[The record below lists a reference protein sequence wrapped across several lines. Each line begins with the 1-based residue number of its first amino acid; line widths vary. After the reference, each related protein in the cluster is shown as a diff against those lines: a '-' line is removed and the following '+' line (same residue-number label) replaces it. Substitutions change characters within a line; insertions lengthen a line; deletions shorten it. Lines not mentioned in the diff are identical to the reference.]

1 MVGLHNLHLKLT
13 FFLSTRWHYTTTP
26 LDCVVSWKL
35 LVFGTVMFIIIRKV
49 VGLVSHSIAI
59 ICTIFRLVYRGRM
72 HQLWWED
79 AWAALALVADVVC
92 LACIWIDEAI
102 SSWILAIAFT
112 SVLWAARM
120 SIIFSIIPVANHSG
134 SKIHKQMTRL
144 IAVSFA
150 CMWAALLV
158 QKLSICKFHSCRLG
172 KSVALSILTTDFT
185 ADVSL
190 VAAPLHLL
198 KNAGLSRSKKVL
210 VQSAFCASLLIT
222 AITIP
227 HSILLM
233 LGTFNTT
240 TLMFAHIKA
249 ALSLTVCN
257 LLVIATFL
265 YRVYSKDTSDPDQ
278 SNGIFTSVIMMGS
291 STDTL
296 TSFSLQKGIT
306 SRQIRVQTR
315 GMEG

>member
-1 MVGLHNLHLKLT
+1 MALYYYSSRL
-13 FFLSTRWHYTTTP
+13 
-26 LDCVVSWKL
+26 CVL
-35 LVFGTVMFIIIRKV
+35 GTVMFIIIRKV

-79 AWAALALVADVVC
+79 AWAALALVADGIIFLVC
-92 LACIWIDEAI
+92 CLGRHCLPGMYLDRRSDKFMDSRNRFYQCAV
-102 SSWILAIAFT
+102 FR
-112 SVLWAARM
+112 AARM
-120 SIIFSIIPVANHSG
+120 SSHFLDHPRRQSLGIQDPQTDDPSHRSVICVYVGRAARSEAQYLQIPLLPPGQIIGNSA
-134 SKIHKQMTRL
+134 
-144 IAVSFA
+144 
-150 CMWAALLV
+150 
-158 QKLSICKFHSCRLG
+158 
-172 KSVALSILTTDFT
+172 DFT

-210 VQSAFCASLLIT
+210 IQSAFCASLLIT
-222 AITIP
+222 AVTIP
-227 HSILLM
+227 HSTLLI

-257 LLVIATFL
+257 LLAIATFL
-265 YRVYSKDTSDPDQ
+265 YRVYSKDTFDPDQ